1 MARHLNI
8 ERRRKRIRHYYTA
21 RRQRSPLRRA
31 FTFWW
36 GAAVLLA
43 LTGSAL
49 SGLIFHGRFAL
60 PARDV
65 GSRWELPSPSM
76 RLLVASASA
85 IESVVRAG
93 NARRVAIDVLKE
105 RDVGISLEAKLP
117 ELKPL
122 PKALQAEAPRIVF
135 AREEVPDKI
144 LPPVPADALAES
156 ALGKDALVTRL
167 DASLQKAEF
176 ALEPAKDAP
185 PAGAGSAQFWLKLD
199 AYGRAEVILRLY
211 PAGEETA
218 WLRHLRVKL
227 EASRGKQ
234 SAEGTVTIIWNRE
247 ETL

>member
-1 MARHLNI
+1 MARNLNI

-36 GAAVLLA
+36 GTAVLLA

-76 RLLVASASA
+76 RFLVASASA

-93 NARRVAIDVLKE
+93 NARRVAVDALKD
-105 RDVGISLEAKLP
+105 RDVGIVLEPSVP
-117 ELKPL
+117 ELAPL

-135 AREEVPDKI
+135 KHEEEPDKL
-144 LPPVPADALAES
+144 LPPVPADALAEN
-156 ALGKDALVTRL
+156 ALKKNALLTRL

-176 ALEPAKDAP
+176 ALEPVKDTP
-185 PAGAGSAQFWLKLD
+185 PEGAGSAQFWLKLD
-199 AYGRAEVILRLY
+199 KNGRAEVILRLY

-218 WLRHLRVKL
+218 WLRHLRVQL

-247 ETL
+247 ETP

>member
-1 MARHLNI
+1 MARNLNI

-49 SGLIFHGRFAL
+49 SGLIFHGRFSL
-60 PARDV
+60 PAREV
-65 GSRWELPSPSM
+65 GLRWELPSPSM

-93 NARRVAIDVLKE
+93 NARRVAVDALKD
-105 RDVGISLEAKLP
+105 RDVGISLEPKLP
-117 ELKPL
+117 ELKAL
-122 PKALQAEAPRIVF
+122 PKVLPSEEARIVF
-135 AREEVPDKI
+135 ARAEVPDKI
-144 LPPVPADALAES
+144 LPPAPADALAEKT
-156 ALGKDALVTRL
+156 LRKDALLARMDGAL
-167 DASLQKAEF
+167 EQAQF
-176 ALEPAKDAP
+176 ALELEKDTP
-185 PAGAGSAQFWLKLD
+185 PEGVGSAQFWLKLD
-199 AYGRAEVILRLY
+199 AYGRTEVILRLY

-227 EASRGKQ
+227 AASKGKQ

-247 ETL
+247 ETP